1 MSRERRGLQTF
12 EIFLVTLLEQFKI
25 NLAEHTGKL
34 RLEVIY
40 DEKIVD
46 HIFQGH
52 LRQSTSQ
59 KRCLPLWWL
68 SFTMVTIRQCTSH
81 KRCLRL

>member
-1 MSRERRGLQTF
+1 MEL
-12 EIFLVTLLEQFKI
+12 FLVTLLEQFKI

-59 KRCLPLWWL
+59 KRCLPL
-68 SFTMVTIRQCTSH
+68 
-81 KRCLRL
+81 